1 MPADPLLHLL
11 APEIYRVFLV
21 FVRVAAAVALLPG
34 FGEFAVPARVRLIVA
49 ILVAVTLAPAVPGLP
64 TAMPANAAVLLEQMF
79 GELVV
84 GAFLGLG
91 AKLFLAALHVAGS
104 VAAQAVGLSTPFGLE
119 AAGGFESGSVLSGT
133 LAIAALAAL
142 FATDLHYLM
151 LDALARS
158 YGTWPVT
165 ASGAGLPDFGMLAG
179 RFAQLV
185 ASTFRL
191 GVGLAAPFL
200 VFGLVGN
207 VALGLI
213 NKVMPALPVYF
224 VGTPAML
231 GAGLGIFLVT
241 GGAMLTATLAA
252 LAAWLGGR

>member
-1 MPADPLLHLL
+1 MPADPLLQLL
-11 APEIYRVFLV
+11 APEIHRVFLV
-21 FVRVAAAVALLPG
+21 FVRVAAAIALLPG
-34 FGEFAVPARVRLIVA
+34 FGEFAVPARVRLTIA
-49 ILVAVTLAPAVPGLP
+49 ILVAVTLAPTVPGLP
-64 TAMPANAAVLLEQMF
+64 ETVPANAAVLLEQMF

-91 AKLFLAALHVAGS
+91 AKLFLAALQVAGS
-104 VAAQAVGLSTPFGLE
+104 LAGQAVGLANPFALE
-119 AAGGFESGSVLSGT
+119 AAGFEGGSVLSGT

-142 FATDLHYLM
+142 FATDVHYLM

-158 YGTWPVT
+158 YGTWPV
-165 ASGAGLPDFGMLAG
+165 AGLPDFGLLAG

-200 VFGLVGN
+200 VFGLVAN

-231 GAGLGIFLVT
+231 GVGLGLFMLT
-241 GGAMLTATLAA
+241 GGAMLTASLAA